1 MKRQMIIMV
10 AVVASVATL
19 AVASVRAQN
28 AGDFSVTIPFEFA
41 AGGKTLPSGDY
52 YIRRNFDHARVV
64 IRLESKTG
72 ADSIYLAMHSVPKNN
87 IQDQSKL
94 IFNRYGNQMFLTQV
108 WTAGRST
115 GEELNKSSHE
125 RVLQTQI
132 ARSRAK
138 QETVSI
144 TAKAN

>member
-1 MKRQMIIMV
+1 MKRQMIIM
-10 AVVASVATL
+10 ATVVTFFATL

-41 AGGKTLPSGDY
+41 AGGKTLPAGDY

-64 IRLESKTG
+64 IRLESKSS
-72 ADSIYLAMHSVPKNN
+72 AESIYLAMHSVQKNN

-94 IFNRYGNQMFLTQV
+94 IFNKYGNQMFLTQV
-108 WTAGRST
+108 WTAGRSA

-125 RVLQTQI
+125 RELQSQI
-132 ARSRAK
+132 ARSRVK
-138 QETVSI
+138 QETVTIS
-144 TAKAN
+144 AKAN